1 MKKFLLIVLML
12 IFSAG
17 YTFAQKHI
25 TINEDCV
32 YLDELTASHIPH
44 NKVECGIKAG
54 SETLI
59 TKDVIQSHLD
69 KAGIK
74 GTVLN
79 DILVSREWEKLSYE
93 KVAEYI
99 EAEHKKAYPDMKIVV
114 DQIRIAENIYDNPN
128 VKMNISCDTSKLG
141 GGYAQIKLDNN
152 KYQIYYYYDNVRD
165 TNKTLTFYKPVGTII
180 DSYVDQLKKGYVLDK
195 TENYPLTITE
205 NVKENIIKVYYIK
218 EGSKKPEPE
227 PEQTP
232 TTDENQVESK
242 KPEEKNPKPDSNSE
256 KPTKKNQVMTIIALV
271 FDSFLFLIIMMVGIR
286 LILKIKNE
294 KTYRD

>member
-1 MKKFLLIVLML
+1 MKKFILIILML
-12 IFSAG
+12 LFSAG
-17 YTFAQKHI
+17 YSFAYKHI

-59 TKDVIQSHLD
+59 KKDIIQSHLD
-69 KAGIK
+69 KTGIK

-79 DILVSREWEKLSYE
+79 DVIVSRQWEKLSYE

-99 EAEHKKAYPDMKIVV
+99 EAEYKKTYPDMKIVV

-152 KYQIYYYYDNVRD
+152 KYQIYYYVKGFKDAYVTTERIKAGDSLAGKIKKVSVEVTNLKNELVDNAESLAASRAAPAGKVITAD
-165 TNKTLTFYKPVGTII
+165 IVQEKPA
-180 DSYVDQLKKGYVLDK
+180 LKKGEAVKIVVSNGILHIETQGVVEEHAMPGKQVLVR
-195 TENYPLTITE
+195 NLTSQKVISGSYIG
-205 NVKENIIKVYYIK
+205 NGIVKA
-218 EGSKKPEPE
+218 
-227 PEQTP
+227 
-232 TTDENQVESK
+232 D
-242 KPEEKNPKPDSNSE
+242 
-256 KPTKKNQVMTIIALV
+256 
-271 FDSFLFLIIMMVGIR
+271 F
-286 LILKIKNE
+286 
-294 KTYRD
+294 